1 MDVRTAA
8 RGAERRPAVVICHG
22 FKGFKDWGFLPKL
35 AERLATAGLTAV
47 SFNQSGSGVSGGDVV
62 DQPDRFSHQRPSADL
77 ADVRTV
83 VDWVVSEGAPGVG
96 LVGHSRGGALAILHT
111 ASDSR
116 IRGLVTWAAIT
127 DFLSWGPDV
136 ARWLREGRTDVAN
149 TRTGQVLPILTD
161 ALDDVEA
168 NRSGSLDVLAAA
180 GRVRVPW
187 LIIHG
192 TGDAGVPV
200 ATASNLAH
208 HSGSAR
214 GELLLLDGAD
224 HTFGIRHPWAEST
237 VDFDQVMERTVGW
250 LAAALHG

>member
-1 MDVRTAA
+1 MDVRTGA
-8 RGAERRPAVVICHG
+8 RGADKRPAVVICHG

-47 SFNQSGSGVSGGDVV
+47 SFNQSGSGVRGGDVV
-62 DQPDRFSHQRPSADL
+62 DEPDRFARQRPSADL

-83 VDWVVSEGAPGVG
+83 VDWVVGEGAPAVG

-136 ARWLREGRTDVAN
+136 ARWRREGRTDVTN
-149 TRTGQVLPILTD
+149 TRTGQVLPILLD

-168 NRSGSLDVLAAA
+168 NRKGSLDVMAAA
-180 GRVRVPW
+180 ERVRVPW

-192 TGDAGVPV
+192 TGDAGVPSAV
-200 ATASNLAH
+200 AATLAQ
-208 HSGSAR
+208 HSGSSR

-224 HTFGIRHPWAEST
+224 HTFGIRHPWAGST
-237 VDFDQVMERTVGW
+237 TEFDQVLERTVGW
-250 LAAALHG
+250 LGAALYG